1 MSGKTFHCLSKVGE
15 QGVIGGIFTGG
26 VHLKLSALGGLCS
39 LEVHLDVIIRSI
51 RVGSCL
57 FVIVTPQL
65 SSRIQYSLCF
75 LRKLQ
80 GSGWSE

>member
-26 VHLKLSALGGLCS
+26 VHLKLSALSGLCS
-39 LEVHLDVIIRSI
+39 LDVHLDVIVRSI
-51 RVGSCL
+51 RVGCCL